1 MAKRYRTIQSGRWR
15 ITMIKQSI
23 SLALIFTLLLVTTVA
38 LADELKIPAAQ
49 LDNLGIEF
57 GTPQVADLADDFQA
71 PARVRIPPTN
81 DYAVVPI
88 LPGTIKKLGVS
99 AGDTVRKGQPIA
111 WVGSPEFLTLQGEY
125 IDSFHQLRL
134 SKTRYSHDKTL
145 NDEGI
150 VSSRQLSE
158 SEHVMED
165 HRVAEQRLR
174 HSLILAGLEEKEI
187 NALRDSLLLQPE
199 MILRAPVDG
208 VVLEEYRTAGQQIDP
223 SQAVYRISDLSTLW
237 LEIDVPYIKSVD
249 IIAGTTVLVKQGQQN
264 VSATVSNIGRHV
276 DENNQ
281 TVIVRAVIESGSSL
295 APGQFVTATLT
306 KSRSDEYLLLPAGS
320 VVRKDDRD
328 YVFIRRPEGVEAREI
343 EVLRQAQGRIIV
355 GSGISANESVVIR
368 GTAALKA
375 RWLGIG
381 GGE

>member
-1 MAKRYRTIQSGRWR
+1 MAKRYCTIQSGRWR
-15 ITMIKQSI
+15 IAMSHRSI
-23 SLALIFTLLLVTTVA
+23 SLTLIFTLSFVTTLA
-38 LADELKIPAAQ
+38 LADELKIPASQ

-99 AGDTVRKGQPIA
+99 AGDQVRKGEPIA
-111 WVGSPEFLTLQGEY
+111 WIGSPDFLTLQGEY
-125 IDSFHQLRL
+125 IDAFHQLGL
-134 SKTRYSHDKTL
+134 SKTRFSHDKTL
-145 NDEGI
+145 NEEGI
-150 VSSRQLSE
+150 VSSRALSE

-165 HRVAEQRLR
+165 RRVAEQRLR

-187 NALRDSLLLQPE
+187 KALRDSLLLQPE

-208 VVLEEYRTAGQQIDP
+208 VVLEEYRTAGQQIDS

-237 LEIDVPYIKSVD
+237 LVIDVPFIKSLD
-249 IIAGTTVLVKQGQQN
+249 IIPGATVFVKQGQSN
-264 VSATVSNIGRHV
+264 ISATITNIGRHV

-281 TVIVRAVIESGSSL
+281 TVVVRAVVESDSGL

-306 KSRSDEYLLLPAGS
+306 KSRSDKYLLLPAGS
-320 VVRKDDRD
+320 VVRRDDRD
-328 YVFIRRPEGVEAREI
+328 YVFVQKPEGIETREVEVI
-343 EVLRQAQGRIIV
+343 RQAQGRIVI
-355 GSGISANESVVIR
+355 GSGIGVNESVVIR

-375 RWLGIG
+375 RWLGMG